1 MQEYPCSHPLFGRTF
16 RVIRH
21 SVHRGGG
28 FAVSY
33 EVEHGDDASLL
44 IPVAATEPQYRPENR
59 TKLSIEALQDLIS
72 VVEQLEN
79 HADQAGRPLSH
90 AAAELAAPNRRRDRR
105 SAGGGVL

>member
-1 MQEYPCSHPLFGRTF
+1 MHPLFGRTF

-21 SVHRGGG
+21 LVHRGGT
-28 FAVSY
+28 FPVSY

-44 IPVAATEPQYRPENR
+44 IPAAVTEPQNGPKNR

-79 HADQAGRPLSH
+79 HADQAGRPLGH
-90 AAAELAAPNRRRDRR
+90 AAAGPAAPNRRRDRR
-105 SAGGGVL
+105 GAGGGVS